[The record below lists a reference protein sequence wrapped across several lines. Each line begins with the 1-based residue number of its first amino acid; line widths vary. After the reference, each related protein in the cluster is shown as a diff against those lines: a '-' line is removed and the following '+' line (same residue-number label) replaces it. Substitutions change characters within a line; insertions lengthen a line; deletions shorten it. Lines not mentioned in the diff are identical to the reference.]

1 MKTTRKLIAIVIAAM
16 MVLCMATTVFAAGN
30 GTITINNAEVGQK
43 YTVYKM
49 ADLISASGDNYS
61 YKIVNGWETFFTA
74 QKIPYNE
81 TTNLIEYTGSM
92 TATDAANFAKA
103 AVAFAEAN
111 GMIGTTVEATAES
124 LTFTGLDLGYY
135 CINSTLGTVC
145 ALTTANPDASVNEKN
160 GIPVID
166 KWVQENSTNNSY
178 EKSNDTA
185 IGMVVNYMTE
195 ITVDDGAVNYIVTD
209 TMSEGLTYGQIISV
223 MCGAANIDY
232 ALAVNGTDTWTA
244 DMNTIFNGED
254 WSKHANATFVLGLDN
269 DDVATLIPGS
279 IIQVKYTATVNENA
293 VIGVEGNPNET
304 TLVYGRAPYSESEP
318 SEAITYVWDLGIYKY
333 TNVATTKTPLAGAKF
348 ELYESHTNTAANS
361 TPCYFVDMGIVDGIP
376 TYKHVHNAADTTG
389 MITEITTDANGKFK
403 VIGLDSGAYWLRET
417 KAPEGYNLLANDI
430 QINIVSVGSYTP
442 SGDSTTTLNYRV
454 DGAVNGYIEVLN
466 SSGVILPETGAM
478 GTMIFVTIGG
488 LLVLSMGILLVVKK
502 RMSQV
507 VYTK

>member
-1 MKTTRKLIAIVIAAM
+1 MKTTNKLVAIVIAAI
-16 MVLCMATTVFAAGN
+16 MVLCMATTAFAAGS
-30 GTITINNAEVGQK
+30 GTITISNAEVGQE

-49 ADLISASGDNYS
+49 ADLISSSGDNYS
-61 YKIVNGWETFFTA
+61 YKIVEGWEAFFAA

-81 TTNLIEYTGSM
+81 TTKLIEYTGSM
-92 TATDAANFAKA
+92 TATDAVNFAKA
-103 AVAFAEAN
+103 AVAYAKAN
-111 GMIGTTVEATAES
+111 NMTGATVTASSES
-124 LTFTGLDLGYY
+124 ITFTGLDLGYY

-145 ALTTANPDASVNEKN
+145 ALTTANPDAAVTEKN

-178 EKSNDTA
+178 EKSNDTS

-195 ITVDDGAVNYIVTD
+195 VTVDDGAINYIVTD
-209 TMSEGLTYGQIISV
+209 TMSDGLTYGQIVSV
-223 MCGAANIDY
+223 MCGAATIDY
-232 ALAVNGTDTWTA
+232 TLAVNGTDTWEA
-244 DMNTIFNGED
+244 DMNTIFKGED
-254 WSKHANATFVLGLDN
+254 WSKYVNATFVMALDN
-269 DDVATLIPGS
+269 DDVAALIPGS
-279 IIQVKYTATVNENA
+279 IIQIKYTATINENA

-333 TNVATTKTPLAGAKF
+333 TNVANTKTPLAGAKF
-348 ELYESHTNTAANS
+348 ELHESETNSADSS

-376 TYKHVHNAADTTG
+376 TYKHIHDTADTTD

-417 KAPEGYNLLANDI
+417 AAPQGYNLLANDI

-442 SGDSTTTLNYRV
+442 SGDSTTTLTYRV
-454 DGAVNGYIEVLN
+454 DGAVDGYIEVLN

-478 GTMIFVTIGG
+478 GTMIFITIGG
-488 LLVLSMGILLVVKK
+488 LLVLSMGVLLVVKK

-507 VYTK
+507 IFTK